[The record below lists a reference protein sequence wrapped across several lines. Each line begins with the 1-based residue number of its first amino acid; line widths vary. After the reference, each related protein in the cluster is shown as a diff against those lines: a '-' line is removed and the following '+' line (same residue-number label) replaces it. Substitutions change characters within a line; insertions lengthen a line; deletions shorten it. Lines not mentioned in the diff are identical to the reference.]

1 MRPTSTERH
10 TLTFPIDLENVE
22 GVKITYTQN
31 EDIVIVKEKDD
42 VTINGKKIIVTL
54 SEAET
59 KLFEPEIPVEIQA
72 KILIEDK
79 VLNTKIKRIAVKRML
94 NTELFLFS
102 LCTTHRNN
110 TNSVFLIYL
119 TYQIYIS
126 YFLLYEYPTSKDR
139 N

>member
-31 EDIVIVKEKDD
+31 EDIVIVKEKAD

-59 KLFEPEIPVEIQA
+59 KLFEPEIPVEVQA
-72 KILIEDK
+72 KIKRDGQVIP
-79 VLNTKIKRIAVKRML
+79 TQIKRVAVKRML
-94 NTELFLFS
+94 NTDIF
-102 LCTTHRNN
+102 
-110 TNSVFLIYL
+110 
-119 TYQIYIS
+119 
-126 YFLLYEYPTSKDR
+126 
-139 N
+139 

>member
-10 TLTFPIDLENVE
+10 ALTFPIDLENVE

-59 KLFEPEIPVEIQA
+59 KLFEPEIPVQVQA
-72 KILIEDK
+72 KIKRDGQVIP
-79 VLNTKIKRIAVKRML
+79 TQIKRVAVKRML
-94 NTELFLFS
+94 NTDIF
-102 LCTTHRNN
+102 
-110 TNSVFLIYL
+110 
-119 TYQIYIS
+119 
-126 YFLLYEYPTSKDR
+126 
-139 N
+139 

>member
-59 KLFEPEIPVEIQA
+59 KLFEPQTPVEVQA
-72 KILIEDK
+72 KIKRDGQVIP
-79 VLNTKIKRIAVKRML
+79 TQIKRVAVKRML
-94 NTELFLFS
+94 NTDIF
-102 LCTTHRNN
+102 
-110 TNSVFLIYL
+110 
-119 TYQIYIS
+119 
-126 YFLLYEYPTSKDR
+126 
-139 N
+139 

>member
-31 EDIVIVKEKDD
+31 EDIVIVKEKGD

-72 KILIEDK
+72 KIKRDGQVIP
-79 VLNTKIKRIAVKRML
+79 TQIKRVAVKRML
-94 NTELFLFS
+94 NTDIF
-102 LCTTHRNN
+102 
-110 TNSVFLIYL
+110 
-119 TYQIYIS
+119 
-126 YFLLYEYPTSKDR
+126 
-139 N
+139 

>member
-72 KILIEDK
+72 KIKRDGQVIP
-79 VLNTKIKRIAVKRML
+79 TQIKRVAVKRML
-94 NTELFLFS
+94 NTDIF
-102 LCTTHRNN
+102 
-110 TNSVFLIYL
+110 
-119 TYQIYIS
+119 
-126 YFLLYEYPTSKDR
+126 
-139 N
+139 

>member
-10 TLTFPIDLENVE
+10 ALTFPIDLEHVE

-72 KILIEDK
+72 KILIDDK

-94 NTELFLFS
+94 NTELF
-102 LCTTHRNN
+102 RGGAG
-110 TNSVFLIYL
+110 
-119 TYQIYIS
+119 Q
-126 YFLLYEYPTSKDR
+126 
-139 N
+139 

>member
-31 EDIVIVKEKDD
+31 EDIVIVKEKND

-72 KILIEDK
+72 KIKRDGQVIP
-79 VLNTKIKRIAVKRML
+79 TQIKRVAVKRML
-94 NTELFLFS
+94 NTDIF
-102 LCTTHRNN
+102 
-110 TNSVFLIYL
+110 
-119 TYQIYIS
+119 
-126 YFLLYEYPTSKDR
+126 
-139 N
+139 

>member
-22 GVKITYTQN
+22 GVEITYTQN

-72 KILIEDK
+72 KIKRDGQVIP
-79 VLNTKIKRIAVKRML
+79 TQIKRVAVKRML
-94 NTELFLFS
+94 NTDIF
-102 LCTTHRNN
+102 
-110 TNSVFLIYL
+110 
-119 TYQIYIS
+119 
-126 YFLLYEYPTSKDR
+126 
-139 N
+139 

>member
-94 NTELFLFS
+94 NTELF
-102 LCTTHRNN
+102 NEEVPDN
-110 TNSVFLIYL
+110 
-119 TYQIYIS
+119 
-126 YFLLYEYPTSKDR
+126 E
-139 N
+139 

>member
-10 TLTFPIDLENVE
+10 ALTFPIDLENVE

-72 KILIEDK
+72 KIKRDGQVIP
-79 VLNTKIKRIAVKRML
+79 TQIKRVAVKRML
-94 NTELFLFS
+94 NTDIF
-102 LCTTHRNN
+102 
-110 TNSVFLIYL
+110 
-119 TYQIYIS
+119 
-126 YFLLYEYPTSKDR
+126 
-139 N
+139 

>member
-10 TLTFPIDLENVE
+10 MLTFQIDLENVE

-72 KILIEDK
+72 KIKRDGQVIP
-79 VLNTKIKRIAVKRML
+79 TQIKRVAVKRML
-94 NTELFLFS
+94 NTELFR
-102 LCTTHRNN
+102 T
-110 TNSVFLIYL
+110 I
-119 TYQIYIS
+119 
-126 YFLLYEYPTSKDR
+126 
-139 N
+139 